1 MTHLS
6 EIMIEPEAR
15 LVAPLR
21 LALSEAL
28 AAPID
33 RSQGFY
39 TIDGMSGARYRHF
52 INGLLRKLG
61 RTGYLEVGSW
71 MGSTLCS
78 AIHGNAVRAVAI
90 DNWSQFGGPR
100 DAFLGNLAQFRTEA
114 AAVEVIE
121 ADFRAV
127 PFADLAARHLPFEV
141 YLFDG
146 PHEEQDQHDGLI
158 AALPALTEEF
168 VFICDD
174 WNWWPVR
181 AGTHRAIVQGGLQML
196 YGAEIRTTLDNTHPE
211 IAFKDSDWHNGYFIG
226 VLRKPR
232 RAVQLSLPLAA

>member
-1 MTHLS
+1 MTELS
-6 EIMIEPEAR
+6 EILIDTEAG

-21 LALSEAL
+21 LALSEAI
-28 AAPID
+28 AAPIN
-33 RSQGFY
+33 RGQGIY

-52 INGLLRKLG
+52 INGLLRRLG

-90 DNWSQFGGPR
+90 DNWSQFGEPR
-100 DAFLGNLAQFRTEA
+100 DAFLGNLESFRTAEA
-114 AAVEVIE
+114 SVEVIE
-121 ADFRAV
+121 ANFRAV
-127 PFADLAARHLPFEV
+127 DFPALAARHSPFQV

-158 AALPALTEEF
+158 AALPALARDF

-181 AGTHRAIVQGGLQML
+181 AGTHRAIVQAGLRLL
-196 YGAEIRTTLDNTHPE
+196 YGAEIRTTLDNSHPAL
-211 IAFKDSDWHNGYFIG
+211 AFTESDWHNGYFIA
-226 VLRKPR
+226 VLRQEAHARPEVAR
-232 RAVQLSLPLAA
+232 LAA